1 VKYGKVR
8 LVLLLLL
15 VLPLLLFPAL
25 AQTGT
30 ELDSY
35 EGLIQNYDFEDGATE
50 WQFSLCGVQTSTVY
64 EGTIAAYMDD
74 ANDWIGVPS
83 GGVWNDGTGGVTNI
97 TTFDFYAVH
106 DGVGSENIQ
115 VTLVYHDETDATHN
129 YAVGTSWT
137 YIDVMADLSSTKGLY
152 NFLIRNPAGSTVDFF
167 VDYVQVYQNLNITVD
182 HPSGAAGLS
191 SFGQT
196 FTTAAAP
203 TYYLSEAAVK
213 VEKIGS
219 PTGTLTARL
228 YATLA
233 GSPVGSALASSATVN
248 VAGLTANMTEQLF
261 TFSDDYLMSAS
272 TTYYLA
278 VELDSADVD
287 GSNHIGMATDWASNE
302 VHAGTL
308 YYYNNSAY
316 SSQADEETVF
326 YLYGTEYVENVN
338 QTWLEVA
345 YPNAFMA
352 ITMFSVMPVISAA
365 LISFIF
371 IRDGVDGVAAVMV
384 VVGMLAVTVILMIAL
399 PVLSAFMEL

>member
-1 VKYGKVR
+1 MSHGKVR

-15 VLPLLLFPAL
+15 VLPLLGSAS

-35 EGLIQNYDFEDGATE
+35 EGLIQNYDFEDGASE

-64 EGTIAAYMDD
+64 EGTTAAYMDD
-74 ANDWIGVPS
+74 ANDWIGIPT

-97 TTFDFYAVH
+97 TTFDFYAIH
-106 DGVGSENIQ
+106 DGAGSHDMQ

-137 YIDVMADLSSTKGLY
+137 YIDVMADLNPSKGLY
-152 NFLIRNPAGSTVDFF
+152 NFLLRSPAGATVNFF
-167 VDYVQVYQNLNITVD
+167 VDYVQVYRNLNLTVD
-182 HPSGAAGLS
+182 HPSAAAGLS

-203 TYYLSEAAVK
+203 TYYLSEALVR

-233 GSPVGSALASSATVN
+233 GSPVGAALASSAAVN

-261 TFSDDYLMSAS
+261 TFSSDYLMSAS
-272 TTYYLA
+272 TTYYIA

-287 GSNHIGMATDWASNE
+287 GSNHIGMAANWASNE

-308 YYYNNSAY
+308 YFYNNSAY
-316 SSQADEETVF
+316 SSYADQETVF

-345 YPNAFMA
+345 YPQAFAA
-352 ITMFSVMPVISAA
+352 ITIMSLTPILSGA
-365 LISFIF
+365 LISFVV
-371 IRDGVDGVAAVMV
+371 IRHGIDAAGAVLV